1 MIGTIRKHSAW
12 LWYIIAGLTII
23 SFVVFMGAG
32 PGRNGRGGNG
42 SDSFGTLYG
51 HELTGEEVTQA
62 ERDFD
67 IYFFLSN
74 GEWPA
79 KDRNVSET
87 TIEQQIYLNLMFMAK
102 AKSLGIA
109 VPDDAVA
116 DAAAQILH
124 SQGLLERLHASG
136 PISASQFVD
145 GVLKKFDSN
154 LTGAD
159 FEHAMRMRLITDQLQ
174 MSLGLSGALVT
185 PQEASELYDRDHQ
198 EASTEAVFFSA
209 TNYLSQAKATPAEV
223 GQFFTNNMAYYRVPD
238 RLQVNYVFFNV
249 TNYLAQATAALTNL
263 TDLVEMNYKKFGQS
277 AEFKSMTADQ
287 AKAKLH
293 DLIIRDKAMSLAAP
307 KAREFQNAVYAAT
320 PVKPENLATIA
331 KQQGLAVQLSE
342 PFAQGGSVPDFANAQ
357 KVEETA
363 FTLTADSPFSD
374 LIAGSDGIYMIGL
387 ANQLPS
393 SIPTFTDISARVQND
408 YRTQKALALAYAAGT
423 NFYFNAA
430 VQAATGK
437 SFASAAA
444 AAGQTPVLLSPF
456 SLSSSEVPEAGDRAD
471 IRELKNT
478 AFTTPVG
485 GISRFIPTTDGG
497 FVMHVRSL
505 SPGDASRKNAELP
518 QFIQQMRRGRENEAF
533 AIWVNTEA
541 GREFRNIPALQKL
554 QSSGAN

>member
-32 PGRNGRGGNG
+32 PARNGRGSNGGNG
-42 SDSFGTLYG
+42 NYGTLYG
-51 HELTGEEVTQA
+51 HELTGEAVAQA

-74 GEWPA
+74 GEWPT

-87 TIEQQIYLNLMFMAK
+87 TIQQQIYLNLMFAAK

-109 VPDDAVA
+109 VPDDSVA
-116 DAAAQILH
+116 DAAAQMLR
-124 SQGLLERLHASG
+124 SPGLLERLHASG
-136 PISASQFVD
+136 PISASQFEEQ
-145 GVLKKFDSN
+145 VLKRNGF
-154 LTGAD
+154 TGAD
-159 FEHAMRMRLITDQLQ
+159 FEHALRTRLITDQLQ

-198 EASTEAVFFSA
+198 EASTEVVFFSA
-209 TNYLSQAKATPAEV
+209 SNFLSQATSTPGEV

-238 RLQVNYVFFNV
+238 RLQVSYVFFNV

-263 TDLVEMNYKKFGQS
+263 TDLVEMNYKKFAQNE
-277 AEFKSMTADQ
+277 EFKNLTPDQ

-307 KAREFQNAVYAAT
+307 KARELRDAVYAAT
-320 PVKPENLATIA
+320 PVKPENLATTA
-331 KQQGLAVQLSE
+331 AQQGLTARLSE
-342 PFAQGGSVPDFANAQ
+342 PFAQGGSAPDFANARN
-357 KVEETA
+357 VEETA

-374 LIAGSDGIYMIGL
+374 LIAGTDGIYLIGL

-393 SIPTFTDISARVQND
+393 NVPTFADISARVLND
-408 YRTQKALALAYAAGT
+408 FRTQKALALAYSAGT

-430 VQAATGK
+430 VQAAAGK

-456 SLSSSEVPEAGDRAD
+456 SLSSSEVPEAGDRVD
-471 IRELKNT
+471 IRELKNA
-478 AFTTPVG
+478 AFSTPVG
-485 GISRFIPTTDGG
+485 GISRFVPTADGG
-497 FVMHVRSL
+497 FVMHVRSVL
-505 SPGDASRKNAELP
+505 PGDVTRKNAELP

-541 GREFRNIPALQKL
+541 NREFSHIAAFQKT
-554 QSSGAN
+554 QSGGAN